1 MLERVLTF
9 LFPNLASKDRSPNDG
24 DQEEVEGC
32 CMSPMSGESCIEDF
46 KVLNLLGKG
55 SFACV
60 YKAQSINTGIEVAI
74 KMIDK
79 KAMQKVG
86 MVQRVRNEVE
96 IHCQLKHPS
105 ILELYNYFEDGNYVY
120 LILEM
125 CHNGEMNRFLK
136 NRKKPFSEEEARHFM
151 HQIVTGMLY
160 LHSHGILHRD
170 LTLSNLLLSSDMNIK
185 IADFGLAAQLKLPNE
200 KHFTMCGTP
209 NYIAPEIATR
219 SAHGLESDVWSLG
232 CMLYTFLVGR
242 PPFDT
247 DTVKNTLNK
256 IVLADYE
263 MPTFVSREAKDLIF
277 QLLRKNPADR
287 LSLSSVLDH
296 PFMTGLSAR
305 SKDLSAVEDSMDSGH
320 ATISTGF
327 TGSSGVSTSSRFQEK
342 RPFYGPSLPNKM
354 NIFHFKDKHSS
365 DSSSVDGRSFNNHQR
380 EDDDFDGRGRK
391 AVVEGRPHSRYLR
404 RAHSSDRSG
413 TSHSQTQ
420 GKPNSFAER
429 CHSVESLAKPLQVPV
444 YRNPTSS
451 PSNSYGDIPQMFT
464 DKAICSTGSLDR
476 HTSPPVK
483 EKAPSQFLYSSKP
496 ITSTSDE
503 KCQAETVHQWFGA
516 MQLNGQMKKAPDM
529 SSISNSG
536 GDFYCQQGMH
546 QGDTQYAWNDG
557 KMKKT
562 TDSSFDGVHRGMRK
576 PPAAT
581 QRKPEQAR
589 PEYLLEEQ
597 KARLPQQP
605 FGSCTLRSITSPLHS
620 DRLKPIRQKTKNAV
634 VSILDT
640 GEVCMEF
647 LKEYNSQERVKEVLR
662 ITSDG
667 NLIYVYHPNEGKGF
681 PLVDRPPSPPDSMLS
696 YTFDSL
702 PEKYWKK
709 YQYAAKF
716 IQLVRSKTPK
726 VTYYTRYAKCM
737 LMENCPNPDVEICF
751 YDGTKFHKTAD
762 LIRII
767 EKSGKSYMLKEGSRN
782 NSLSEDIQSYVD
794 HANESLRVCLSLESS
809 INIEEKKSDVSLFP
823 ITFGRR
829 PTSTDSPKPI
839 AQSAASVSGKKEQSS
854 TNRVLLGSTT
864 SPNQM
869 PNVNPSIISYEG
881 SVFSASTAQACPASN
896 AANTHTPDR
905 GQVLKSVFV
914 ENVGWASQLNS
925 GAVWVQFNDGSQ
937 LVVEPGVSSI
947 IYTAPN
953 GQITRHGE
961 NDKLPEYIKN
971 KLQCLSSILMLFAST
986 SSH

>member
-9 LFPNLASKDRSPNDG
+9 LFPNLTSKGKAPDG
-24 DQEEVEGC
+24 GQEEEEGERGGC
-32 CMSPMSGESCIEDF
+32 VSRLSGERCIEDF

-79 KAMQKVG
+79 KIMQKVG

-105 ILELYNYFEDGNYVY
+105 ILELYNYFEDSNYVY

-136 NRKKPFSEEEARHFM
+136 SKKKHFSEEEARHFM

-185 IADFGLAAQLKLPNE
+185 IADFGLATQLRMPNE

-209 NYIAPEIATR
+209 NYISPEIATR

-263 MPTFVSREAKDLIF
+263 MPSFMSREAKDLVF

-296 PFMTGLSAR
+296 SFMTGFSSAR
-305 SKDLSAVEDSMDSGH
+305 SKDSGAVEVSMDSGH

-327 TGSSGVSTSSRFQEK
+327 TGSSGVSISGRFQEK
-342 RPFYGPSLPNKM
+342 RLLCAPSLPNKM
-354 NIFHFKDKHSS
+354 TLFQFKDKHPA
-365 DSSSVDGRSFNNHQR
+365 DASSVDGGSFHNRLTGEN
-380 EDDDFDGRGRK
+380 DFAECRGRK
-391 AVVEGRPHSRYLR
+391 ALAGQDRPHSRYLR

-420 GKPNSFAER
+420 EKANGFAER
-429 CHSVESLAKPLQVPV
+429 CHSVEVLPKPGQTAG
-444 YRNPTSS
+444 YRNTSS
-451 PSNSYGDIPQMFT
+451 PTTSYADIPQMFT
-464 DKAICSTGSLDR
+464 DKPAHNSGSLDR
-476 HTSPPVK
+476 FTSPPVK
-483 EKAPSQFLYSSKP
+483 EKTHAEFLRPSKPSAPSSAP
-496 ITSTSDE
+496 RTDE
-503 KCQAETVHQWFGA
+503 KCQSRTVQQWFGA
-516 MQLNGQMKKAPDM
+516 MQLNGQMKSTPDM
-529 SSISNSG
+529 NSISNSG
-536 GDFYCQQGMH
+536 GELHCHPGLQPEAPH
-546 QGDTQYAWNDG
+546 YAWNDV
-557 KMKKT
+557 KMKKG
-562 TDSSFDGVHRGMRK
+562 TDSSFDNVQRGIRK
-576 PPAAT
+576 LPAPT
-581 QRKPEQAR
+581 QHKPEQTQ
-589 PEYLLEEQ
+589 PDFPFGEQ
-597 KARLPQQP
+597 SQPTMPQQP
-605 FGSCTLRSITSPLHS
+605 QGYRTLRSIISPLNS

-634 VSILDT
+634 VSILDA

-647 LKEYNSQERVKEVLR
+647 IKEHNSQERVKEVLR
-662 ITSDG
+662 ISCDG
-667 NLIYVYHPNEGKGF
+667 HLIYIYHPNEGKGF
-681 PLVDRPPSPPDSMLS
+681 PVVDRPPSPPENMLS
-696 YTFDSL
+696 YTFDGL

-709 YQYAAKF
+709 YQYASKF

-737 LMENCPNPDVEICF
+737 LMENYPNADVEVCF
-751 YDGTKFHKTAD
+751 YDGAKIHKTTD
-762 LIRII
+762 LIRVI
-767 EKSGKSYMLKEGSRN
+767 EKSGKSYTLKEGSRM
-782 NSLSEDIQSYVD
+782 NSLSEEIQSCMD
-794 HANESLRVCLSLESS
+794 HATESHRVCLSLELA
-809 INIEEKKSDVSLFP
+809 INIEEKKGENVSLFP
-823 ITFGRR
+823 IIFGRR
-829 PTSTDSPKPI
+829 PTSTDSPKSLAPSPT
-839 AQSAASVSGKKEQSS
+839 AVDAVCVRKKQSPSD
-854 TNRVLLGSTT
+854 RVLLGSTT
-864 SPNQM
+864 SPNQL
-869 PNVNPSIISYEG
+869 PSINPSMFSYEG
-881 SVFSASTAQACPASN
+881 SAFSATTAQTGSSSKATKN
-896 AANTHTPDR
+896 HTPDP

-937 LVVEPGVSSI
+937 LVVQPGVSSI
-947 IYTAPN
+947 IYTSPN
-953 GQITRHGE
+953 GQTTRWV
-961 NDKLPEYIKN
+961 NTIMYL
-971 KLQCLSSILMLFAST
+971 
-986 SSH
+986 

>member
-9 LFPNLASKDRSPNDG
+9 LFPNLASK
-24 DQEEVEGC
+24 EEPSHGGEQDETEGGKA
-32 CMSPMSGESCIEDF
+32 PMAQESCIEDF

-60 YKAQSINTGIEVAI
+60 YRAQSINTGIDVAI

-105 ILELYNYFEDGNYVY
+105 ILELYNYFEDSNYVY

-136 NRKKPFSEEEARHFM
+136 NRKKPFSEDEARHFM

-185 IADFGLAAQLKLPNE
+185 IADFGLATQLKMPNE

-263 MPTFVSREAKDLIF
+263 MPDFVSREAKDLIF

-296 PFMTGLSAR
+296 AFMTGFSNVQ
-305 SKDLSAVEDSMDSGH
+305 SKVMGAVEDSIDSGH

-327 TGSSGVSTSSRFQEK
+327 TGSSGVSISGRFQEK
-342 RPFYGPSLPNKM
+342 RILSGPSLPNKV
-354 NIFHFKDKHSS
+354 NIFQFRDKHPAE
-365 DSSSVDGRSFNNHQR
+365 RSNGGSFHNTQR
-380 EDDDFDGRGRK
+380 ENNDFSEGNGRK
-391 AVVEGRPHSRYLR
+391 TVACEDRPHSRYLR

-413 TSHSQTQ
+413 TSQSQTY
-420 GKPNSFAER
+420 GKPSSFSER
-429 CHSVESLAKPLQVPV
+429 CHSVEMLAKPSNLKG
-444 YRNPTSS
+444 YCTSS
-451 PSNSYGDIPQMFT
+451 PPKSYGDIPQMFT
-464 DKAICSTGSLDR
+464 DERSLER

-483 EKAPSQFLYSSKP
+483 EKTPSEFMCPAKQ
-496 ITSTSDE
+496 ITPRSGD
-503 KCQAETVHQWFGA
+503 KCQAETVQQWFGA
-516 MQLNGQMKKAPDM
+516 MQLNGKFKNTPDT
-529 SSISNSG
+529 SSVSNMG
-536 GDFYCQQGMH
+536 GDFYSQQTMQNGAP
-546 QGDTQYAWNDG
+546 QYAWNDV
-557 KMKKT
+557 KRKKD
-562 TDSSFDGVHRGMRK
+562 TDSSVESVLRGISK
-576 PPAAT
+576 LPSGQHKAEKS
-581 QRKPEQAR
+581 QFGEQS
-589 PEYLLEEQ
+589 
-597 KARLPQQP
+597 KARVPQQA
-605 FGSCTLRSITSPLHS
+605 FGSSTLRSIISPLNAE
-620 DRLKPIRQKTKNAV
+620 RLKPIRQKTKNAV
-634 VSILDT
+634 VSILET

-647 LKEYNSQERVKEVLR
+647 LKEQNSQERVKEVLR
-662 ITSDG
+662 ISCDG

-681 PLVDRPPSPPDSMLS
+681 PLVERPPSPPENMRS

-716 IQLVRSKTPK
+716 IQLVRSKMPK

-737 LMENCPNPDVEICF
+737 LMENGPNADFEVCF
-751 YDGTKFHKTAD
+751 YDGAKIHKTPD
-762 LIRII
+762 LIRVI
-767 EKSGKSYMLKEGSRN
+767 EKSGKSYTVEGSR
-782 NSLSEDIQSYVD
+782 LSTLSDQVRSYVN
-794 HANESLRVCLSLESS
+794 HANESHCVCLSLESA
-809 INIEEKKSDVSLFP
+809 INTEEKKGENISLFP

-829 PTSTDSPKPI
+829 PAITESPRTQLTIDSARERKD
-839 AQSAASVSGKKEQSS
+839 EQSS
-854 TNRVLLGSTT
+854 ANRVLHSSAT
-864 SPNQM
+864 SPPQM
-869 PNVNPSIISYEG
+869 PNINPSLISYEG
-881 SVFSASTAQACPASN
+881 SVFSATTAQPSPPTSN
-896 AANTHTPDR
+896 TLKTHAPDR
-905 GQVLKSVFV
+905 AQVLKSVFV

-937 LVVEPGVSSI
+937 LVVQPGVSSI

-961 NDKLPEYIKN
+961 NDKLPEYIKS
-971 KLQCLSSILMLFAST
+971 KLQCLSSILMLFASS

>member
-1 MLERVLTF
+1 MAGSIGER
-9 LFPNLASKDRSPNDG
+9 R
-24 DQEEVEGC
+24 
-32 CMSPMSGESCIEDF
+32 EDF

-60 YKAQSINTGIEVAI
+60 YRAQSINTGIDVAI

-105 ILELYNYFEDGNYVY
+105 ILELYNYFEDSNYVY

-125 CHNGEMNRFLK
+125 CHNGEVNRYLK
-136 NRKKPFSEEEARHFM
+136 NRKKPFAEDEARHFM

-185 IADFGLAAQLKLPNE
+185 IADFGLATQLKMPNE

-263 MPTFVSREAKDLIF
+263 MPDFVSREAKDLIF

-296 PFMTGLSAR
+296 AFMTGFSNVQ
-305 SKDLSAVEDSMDSGH
+305 SKVMGAVEDSMDSGH

-327 TGSSGVSTSSRFQEK
+327 TGSSGVSISGRFQEK
-342 RPFYGPSLPNKM
+342 RILSGPSLPNKV
-354 NIFHFKDKHSS
+354 NIFQFKDKHPTE
-365 DSSSVDGRSFNNHQR
+365 RSNGGSFHNTQR
-380 EDDDFDGRGRK
+380 ENNDFSEGNGRK
-391 AVVEGRPHSRYLR
+391 PVACEDRPHSRYLR

-413 TSHSQTQ
+413 TSQSQTYA
-420 GKPNSFAER
+420 KPSSYSER
-429 CHSVESLAKPLQVPV
+429 CHSVEMLAKPTHLKG
-444 YRNPTSS
+444 YRTSS
-451 PSNSYGDIPQMFT
+451 PPNSYGDIPQMFT
-464 DKAICSTGSLDR
+464 DERSLER

-483 EKAPSQFLYSSKP
+483 EKTPSEFMGPAKQTAPRSNDK
-496 ITSTSDE
+496 
-503 KCQAETVHQWFGA
+503 AETVQQWFGA
-516 MQLNGQMKKAPDM
+516 MQLNGQFKNTPDT
-529 SSISNSG
+529 SSVSNMG
-536 GDFYCQQGMH
+536 GDFYSQQATQNGAP
-546 QGDTQYAWNDG
+546 QYAWNDV
-557 KMKKT
+557 KRKKN
-562 TDSSFDGVHRGMRK
+562 TDSSIESVLLGIKKNPG
-576 PPAAT
+576 T
-581 QRKPEQAR
+581 GQRKAEKSQFGEQSKSR
-589 PEYLLEEQ
+589 V
-597 KARLPQQP
+597 PQQA
-605 FGSCTLRSITSPLHS
+605 FGSSTLRSIISPLNAE
-620 DRLKPIRQKTKNAV
+620 RLKPIRQKTKNAV
-634 VSILDT
+634 VSILES

-647 LKEYNSQERVKEVLR
+647 LKEQNSQERVKEVLR
-662 ITSDG
+662 ISCDG

-681 PLVDRPPSPPDSMLS
+681 PLVDRPPSPPENRLS

-716 IQLVRSKTPK
+716 IKLVRSKTPK

-737 LMENCPNPDVEICF
+737 LMENSPTADVEVCF
-751 YDGTKFHKTAD
+751 YDGAKIHKTSD
-762 LIRII
+762 VIRVI
-767 EKSGKSYMLKEGSRN
+767 EKSGRSYTLEGSR
-782 NSLSEDIQSYVD
+782 LSTLSDEVRSYLD
-794 HANESLRVCLSLESS
+794 HANESHCVCLSLESA
-809 INIEEKKSDVSLFP
+809 INTEEKKGENISLFP

-829 PTSTDSPKPI
+829 PALAESPKTQPTPSVDS
-839 AQSAASVSGKKEQSS
+839 ARERKEEQSYVNRVLHGSAAS
-854 TNRVLLGSTT
+854 
-864 SPNQM
+864 PPQM
-869 PNVNPSIISYEG
+869 PNLNPSLISYDG
-881 SVFSASTAQACPASN
+881 SVFSATTVQPSPTSN
-896 AANTHTPDR
+896 IHNTPDHA
-905 GQVLKSVFV
+905 QVLKSVFV

-937 LVVEPGVSSI
+937 LVVQPGVSSI

-961 NDKLPEYIKN
+961 NDKLPEYIKS
-971 KLQCLSSILMLFAST
+971 KLQCLSSILMLFAS
-986 SSH
+986 SSSR

>member
-1 MLERVLTF
+1 MAGSIGER
-9 LFPNLASKDRSPNDG
+9 R
-24 DQEEVEGC
+24 
-32 CMSPMSGESCIEDF
+32 EDF

-60 YKAQSINTGIEVAI
+60 YRAQSINTGIDVAI

-105 ILELYNYFEDGNYVY
+105 ILELYNYFEDNNYVY

-125 CHNGEMNRFLK
+125 CQNGEVNRFLK
-136 NRKKPFSEEEARHFM
+136 NRKNPFSEDEARHFM

-185 IADFGLAAQLKLPNE
+185 IADFGLAAQLKMPNE

-263 MPTFVSREAKDLIF
+263 MPDFVSREAKDLIF
-277 QLLRKNPADR
+277 QLLQRNPAAR

-296 PFMTGLSAR
+296 AFMTGFSSVQ
-305 SKDLSAVEDSMDSGH
+305 SKVTEAVEDSMDSGH

-327 TGSSGVSTSSRFQEK
+327 TGSSGVSISSRFQEK
-342 RPFYGPSLPNKM
+342 RILSGPSLPNKV
-354 NIFHFKDKHSS
+354 NIFQFKDKDPTEKSHS
-365 DSSSVDGRSFNNHQR
+365 GSFHNTQR
-380 EDDDFDGRGRK
+380 ENNFSEGNGRK
-391 AVVEGRPHSRYLR
+391 TVACEDRPHSRYLR

-413 TSHSQTQ
+413 TSQSQTYA
-420 GKPNSFAER
+420 KPSSFSER
-429 CHSVESLAKPLQVPV
+429 CHSVEMLAKPSHLKG
-444 YRNPTSS
+444 YCISS
-451 PSNSYGDIPQMFT
+451 PPNSYGDIPQTFT
-464 DKAICSTGSLDR
+464 DEHFLER

-483 EKAPSQFLYSSKP
+483 EKTPSDFMCPAKQIAPRSNDKW
-496 ITSTSDE
+496 
-503 KCQAETVHQWFGA
+503 QAETVQQWFGA
-516 MQLNGQMKKAPDM
+516 LQLNGQFKNMPDT
-529 SSISNSG
+529 SSVSNMG
-536 GDFYCQQGMH
+536 GDFYSRQIVQNGAP
-546 QGDTQYAWNDG
+546 QYAWTDVKRKND
-557 KMKKT
+557 
-562 TDSSFDGVHRGMRK
+562 TDSTFDSVLRGIQK
-576 PPAAT
+576 VPATA
-581 QRKPEQAR
+581 QRKAETSQFGEQGKSRVTLQA
-589 PEYLLEEQ
+589 
-597 KARLPQQP
+597 
-605 FGSCTLRSITSPLHS
+605 FGSNTLKSIISPL
-620 DRLKPIRQKTKNAV
+620 DAQRLKPIRQKTKNAV
-634 VSILDT
+634 VSILES

-647 LKEYNSQERVKEVLR
+647 LKEQNSQERVKEVLR
-662 ITSDG
+662 ISCDG

-681 PLVDRPPSPPDSMLS
+681 PLVDRPPSPPENRLS

-716 IQLVRSKTPK
+716 IQLVQSKTPK
-726 VTYYTRYAKCM
+726 VSYYTKYGKCM
-737 LMENCPNPDVEICF
+737 LMENSPNADVEVCF
-751 YDGTKFHKTAD
+751 YDGAKIHKSPD
-762 LIRII
+762 LISVI
-767 EKSGKSYMLKEGSRN
+767 EKSGKSYTLEGSR
-782 NSLSEDIQSYVD
+782 LSALSNEVRSYVE
-794 HANESLRVCLSLESS
+794 HANESHCICLSLESA
-809 INIEEKKSDVSLFP
+809 INTEERKGENISLFP

-829 PTSTDSPKPI
+829 PTITESPKT
-839 AQSAASVSGKKEQSS
+839 QLTTSVDSSRKRKDEQSS
-854 TNRVLLGSTT
+854 VKRVLHGSTT
-864 SPNQM
+864 SPPQI
-869 PNVNPSIISYEG
+869 PNINPSLISYEG
-881 SVFSASTAQACPASN
+881 SVFSATNVQPSPTTN
-896 AANTHTPDR
+896 TLKTHTPDHA
-905 GQVLKSVFV
+905 QVLKSVFV
-914 ENVGWASQLNS
+914 ENVGWASQLKS

-937 LVVEPGVSSI
+937 LVVQPGVSSI

-961 NDKLPEYIKN
+961 NDKLPEYIKS
-971 KLQCLSSILMLFAST
+971 KLQCLSSILMLFASS

>member
-9 LFPNLASKDRSPNDG
+9 LFPNLTSREQSPEGDRDQQDG
-24 DQEEVEGC
+24 GGC
-32 CMSPMSGESCIEDF
+32 KPLLQGENNIEDF

-60 YKAQSINTGIEVAI
+60 YRAQSINTGIEVAI

-79 KAMQKVG
+79 KAMQRVG

-105 ILELYNYFEDGNYVY
+105 ILELYNYFEDSNYVY

-125 CHNGEMNRFLK
+125 CHNGEMNRYLK
-136 NRKKPFSEEEARHFM
+136 NRKKPFNEKEARHFIE
-151 HQIVTGMLY
+151 QIVKGMLY

-232 CMLYTFLVGR
+232 CMVYTFLVGR

-263 MPTFVSREAKDLIF
+263 MPNFVSREAKELIF

-296 PFMTGLSAR
+296 PFMTGYS
-305 SKDLSAVEDSMDSGH
+305 SSTCDDMGAVEDSIDSGH

-327 TGSSGVSTSSRFQEK
+327 TGSSEVSVSGRLQEK
-342 RPFYGPSLPNKM
+342 RILSGPSLPSKLNV
-354 NIFHFKDKHSS
+354 FQFKDRQPNDVLMMDGGSFHNCQREENDSS
-365 DSSSVDGRSFNNHQR
+365 DK
-380 EDDDFDGRGRK
+380 RGRK
-391 AVVEGRPHSRYLR
+391 AVASEDRPHSRYLR
-404 RAHSSDRSG
+404 RAHSSDRTGASR
-413 TSHSQTQ
+413 SQTHS
-420 GKPNSFAER
+420 KANSYVDR
-429 CHSVESLAKPLQVPV
+429 CHSVETLNKAGQLSG
-444 YRNPTSS
+444 YRTSTSS
-451 PSNSYGDIPQMFT
+451 PANSYGDIPQMFT
-464 DKAICSTGSLDR
+464 EKAAHGSLDR
-476 HTSPPVK
+476 LTSPPVK
-483 EKAPSQFLYSSKP
+483 EKAPSEFFCPPKLSGVRC
-496 ITSTSDE
+496 DE
-503 KCQAETVHQWFGA
+503 RGQAETVQQWFGA
-516 MQLNGQMKKAPDM
+516 MQLNGQMQKSQDV
-529 SSISNSG
+529 SNISNSAANPYG
-536 GDFYCQQGMH
+536 HAATQQEALL
-546 QGDTQYAWNDG
+546 YNWNDV
-557 KMKKT
+557 KKKV
-562 TDSSFDGVHRGMRK
+562 TDSSLCGVQKGMK
-576 PPAAT
+576 KFPV
-581 QRKPEQAR
+581 
-589 PEYLLEEQ
+589 LEENPHNI
-597 KARLPQQP
+597 KSKMPQQAA
-605 FGSCTLRSITSPLHS
+605 SYHSLRSIISPLNS
-620 DRLKPIRQKTKNAV
+620 ERLKPIRQKTKNAV

-647 LKEYNSQERVKEVLR
+647 LKEQNSQERVREVLR
-662 ITSDG
+662 ISCDG
-667 NLIYVYHPNEGKGF
+667 ILVYIYLPNEGKGF
-681 PLVDRPPSPPDSMLS
+681 PLVDRPPSPPENMLS

-709 YQYAAKF
+709 YQYASKF

-737 LMENCPNPDVEICF
+737 LMENYPNADVEVCF
-751 YDGTKFHKTAD
+751 YDGAKIHKTVD
-762 LIRII
+762 LTRVI
-767 EKSGKSYMLKEGSRN
+767 EKSGKSYTLKDGSRAN
-782 NSLSEDIQSYVD
+782 GLSDEIKCYVD
-794 HANESLRVCLSLESS
+794 HANESHQVCVSLESA
-809 INIEEKKSDVSLFP
+809 INIEEKKGDNISLFP

-829 PTSTDSPKPI
+829 PICTDSPKPP
-839 AQSAASVSGKKEQSS
+839 AQTVPSGESVYGHKDQNPPNRAFVSS
-854 TNRVLLGSTT
+854 T
-864 SPNQM
+864 SPPQM
-869 PNVNPSIISYEG
+869 SNTNPSILSYEG
-881 SVFSASTAQACPASN
+881 SVFSAQSAPSPKASKS
-896 AANTHTPDR
+896 HTPDP

-914 ENVGWASQLNS
+914 KNVGWASQLNT

-937 LVVEPGVSSI
+937 LVVQPGVSSI

-953 GQITRHGE
+953 GQVTRHGE

-971 KLQCLSSILMLFAST
+971 KLQCLSSILMLFANS
-986 SSH
+986 SSHS

>member
-1 MLERVLTF
+1 MAG
-9 LFPNLASKDRSPNDG
+9 NI
-24 DQEEVEGC
+24 
-32 CMSPMSGESCIEDF
+32 GEKIEDF

-60 YKAQSINTGIEVAI
+60 YRAQSINTGIEVAI

-105 ILELYNYFEDGNYVY
+105 ILELYNYFEDNNYVY

-185 IADFGLAAQLKLPNE
+185 IADFGLAAQLKMPNE

-263 MPTFVSREAKDLIF
+263 MPNFMSKEAKDLIF

-296 PFMTGLSAR
+296 PFMTEFSNVR
-305 SKDLSAVEDSMDSGH
+305 SKDLRTVEDSLDSGH

-327 TGSSGVSTSSRFQEK
+327 TGSSEVSISSRFQE
-342 RPFYGPSLPNKM
+342 RRILSGPSLPNKI
-354 NIFHFKDKHSS
+354 NIFQFKDKHPNERS
-365 DSSSVDGRSFNNHQR
+365 DGGSFHNTARTNNDFS
-380 EDDDFDGRGRK
+380 EDCIRK
-391 AVVEGRPHSRYLR
+391 TVACEDRPHSRYLR
-404 RAHSSDRSG
+404 RAHSSERSG
-413 TSHSQTQ
+413 SSRSQTH
-420 GKPNSFAER
+420 GNPNSFSER
-429 CHSVESLAKPLQVPV
+429 CHSVEMLSKPNILSG
-444 YRNPTSS
+444 YGSTCSS
-451 PSNSYGDIPQMFT
+451 PPKSYGDIPQMFT
-464 DKAICSTGSLDR
+464 EKGSGFLDR

-483 EKAPSQFLYSSKP
+483 EKRLAEFQCPVKQIGSRP
-496 ITSTSDE
+496 NE
-503 KCQAETVHQWFGA
+503 KCQAETVQQWFGA
-516 MQLNGQMKKAPDM
+516 MQLNGDMKKIHNKSNRRDFCWQESMQNEAP
-529 SSISNSG
+529 
-536 GDFYCQQGMH
+536 
-546 QGDTQYAWNDG
+546 QYAWNE
-557 KMKKT
+557 KMD
-562 TDSSFDGVHRGMRK
+562 TDSSLESAHQGIRK
-576 PPAAT
+576 LPAVV
-581 QRKPEQAR
+581 QIKPEQKLPSKSR
-589 PEYLLEEQ
+589 M
-597 KARLPQQP
+597 PQQAL
-605 FGSCTLRSITSPLHS
+605 GSSTLRTTISPLNS
-620 DRLKPIRQKTKNAV
+620 GRLKPIRQKTKNAV

-647 LKEYNSQERVKEVLR
+647 LKEQNSQERVKEVLR
-662 ITSDG
+662 ISSDG

-681 PLVDRPPSPPDSMLS
+681 PLVDRPPSPPENILS

-702 PEKYWKK
+702 PDKYCKK

-716 IQLVRSKTPK
+716 IQLVQSKTPK
-726 VTYYTRYAKCM
+726 VTYYTKYAKCM
-737 LMENCPNPDVEICF
+737 LMENSPSADVEVCF
-751 YDGTKFHKTAD
+751 YDGAKIHKNSVV
-762 LIRII
+762 LKVI
-767 EKSGKSYMLKEGSRN
+767 EKSGRTYTFEGNRIE
-782 NSLSEDIQSYVD
+782 SLTDEIRSYVD
-794 HANESLRVCLSLESS
+794 HANEAHKICLSLESTIS
-809 INIEEKKSDVSLFP
+809 IEEKKGESISLFP
-823 ITFGRR
+823 IIFGRK
-829 PTSTDSPKPI
+829 PNVAEFSKPVAQPVCSINSDS
-839 AQSAASVSGKKEQSS
+839 GRKEGSPS
-854 TNRVLLGSTT
+854 NRVLHGSVT
-864 SPNQM
+864 SSQM
-869 PNVNPSIISYEG
+869 LNVNPSAS
-881 SVFSASTAQACPASN
+881 SFSSTTAQ
-896 AANTHTPDR
+896 NTSTSIALKNHTPDH

-937 LVVEPGVSSI
+937 LVVQPGVSSI

-953 GQITRHGE
+953 GQISRHGE
-961 NDKLPEYIKN
+961 NDKLPEYIKASCSAY
-971 KLQCLSSILMLFAST
+971 LLF
-986 SSH
+986 

>member
-1 MLERVLTF
+1 M
-9 LFPNLASKDRSPNDG
+9 ASSIGGR
-24 DQEEVEGC
+24 
-32 CMSPMSGESCIEDF
+32 IEDF

-60 YKAQSINTGIEVAI
+60 YRAQSINTGIEVAI

-79 KAMQKVG
+79 KAMQRVG

-105 ILELYNYFEDGNYVY
+105 ILELYNYFEDSNYVY

-125 CHNGEMNRFLK
+125 CHNGELNRYLK
-136 NRKKPFSEEEARHFM
+136 NRKKPFSEKEARHFM
-151 HQIVTGMLY
+151 EQIVKGMLY

-263 MPTFVSREAKDLIF
+263 LPSFMSREAKDLIF
-277 QLLRKNPADR
+277 KLLRKNPADR

-296 PFMTGLSAR
+296 LFMTGYS
-305 SKDLSAVEDSMDSGH
+305 SSTCDDTGAVEDSIDSGH

-327 TGSSGVSTSSRFQEK
+327 TGSSGVSVSGRLQEK
-342 RPFYGPSLPNKM
+342 RILSGPSLPNKM
-354 NIFHFKDKHSS
+354 NVFQFKDRQPNDVLTVDGGSFHGCPREDS
-365 DSSSVDGRSFNNHQR
+365 DSAER
-380 EDDDFDGRGRK
+380 RGRK
-391 AVVEGRPHSRYLR
+391 AVVSEDRPHSRYLR
-404 RAHSSDRSG
+404 RAHSSDRTGASR
-413 TSHSQTQ
+413 SQTHS
-420 GKPNSFAER
+420 KPNSFVDR
-429 CHSVESLAKPLQVPV
+429 CHSVEALNKPGQLTGF
-444 YRNPTSS
+444 RTSASS
-451 PSNSYGDIPQMFT
+451 PANSYGDIPQMFT
-464 DKAICSTGSLDR
+464 EKAAHSSLGR
-476 HTSPPVK
+476 LASPPVK
-483 EKAPSQFLYSSKP
+483 ERTPSEFFYPPKLPGVKA
-496 ITSTSDE
+496 DE
-503 KCQAETVHQWFGA
+503 RCQAETVQQWFGA
-516 MQLNGQMKKAPDM
+516 MQLNGQIQKPQDV
-529 SSISNSG
+529 SSISNAAG
-536 GDFYCQQGMH
+536 NYYGQPGIQHEAPLCN
-546 QGDTQYAWNDG
+546 WNDV
-557 KMKKT
+557 KMKKV
-562 TDSSFDGVHRGMRK
+562 TDSSLDGAQKGVRK
-576 PPAAT
+576 HPAS
-581 QRKPEQAR
+581 
-589 PEYLLEEQ
+589 EENPHTL
-597 KARLPQQP
+597 KSKLPQQAASY
-605 FGSCTLRSITSPLHS
+605 GSLRSIIPPLNS
-620 DRLKPIRQKTKNAV
+620 ERLKPIRQKTKNAV

-647 LKEYNSQERVKEVLR
+647 VKEQNSQERVKEVLR
-662 ITSDG
+662 ISCDG
-667 NLIYVYHPNEGKGF
+667 NLFYIYHPNEGKGF
-681 PLVDRPPSPPDSMLS
+681 PLVDRPPSPPENMFS

-709 YQYAAKF
+709 YQYASKF

-737 LMENCPNPDVEICF
+737 LMENHPSADFEACF
-751 YDGTKFHKTAD
+751 YDGAKIHKTAD
-762 LIRII
+762 FIRVI
-767 EKSGKSYMLKEGSRN
+767 EKSGKSYTLKDGGRVN
-782 NSLSEDIQSYVD
+782 GLSDEIKCYVD
-794 HANESLRVCLSLESS
+794 HANESHQVCLSLESA
-809 INIEEKKSDVSLFP
+809 INIEEKKGDNISLFP

-829 PTSTDSPKPI
+829 PVSTDSPKPP
-839 AQSAASVSGKKEQSS
+839 AQTPSGESVCGHKSQSPTNQAVGSASS
-854 TNRVLLGSTT
+854 
-864 SPNQM
+864 PHQM
-869 PNVNPSIISYEG
+869 SNINPSILSYEG
-881 SVFSASTAQACPASN
+881 SLLSAQSAPSSSTPKG
-896 AANTHTPDR
+896 HTPDP

-914 ENVGWASQLNS
+914 KNVGWASQLNT

-937 LVVEPGVSSI
+937 LVVQPGVSSI

-953 GQITRHGE
+953 GQVTRHGE

-971 KLQCLSSILMLFAST
+971 KLQCLSSILMLFAS
-986 SSH
+986 SSGHS

>member
-1 MLERVLTF
+1 MLEKVLTF
-9 LFPNLASKDRSPNDG
+9 LFPNLTAKEPSEGHGRREDG
-24 DQEEVEGC
+24 GC
-32 CMSPMSGESCIEDF
+32 KPLLQGETRIEDF

-60 YKAQSINTGIEVAI
+60 YRAQSINTGIEVAI

-79 KAMQKVG
+79 KAMQRVG

-105 ILELYNYFEDGNYVY
+105 ILELYNYFEDSNYVY

-125 CHNGEMNRFLK
+125 CHNGEMNRYLK
-136 NRKKPFSEEEARHFM
+136 NRKKPFAEREARHFM
-151 HQIVTGMLY
+151 EQIVKGMLY

-296 PFMTGLSAR
+296 SFMTGYS
-305 SKDLSAVEDSMDSGH
+305 SSTSGDMGTVEDSIDSGH

-327 TGSSGVSTSSRFQEK
+327 TGSSGVSVSGRLQEK
-342 RPFYGPSLPNKM
+342 RILSAPSLPSKM
-354 NIFHFKDKHSS
+354 NVFQFKDRQPNDILTMDSVSLHNRQREE
-365 DSSSVDGRSFNNHQR
+365 DSSERRARKDVD
-380 EDDDFDGRGRK
+380 ED
-391 AVVEGRPHSRYLR
+391 RPHSRYLR
-404 RAHSSDRSG
+404 RAHSSDRTGASR
-413 TSHSQTQ
+413 SQTYS
-420 GKPNSFAER
+420 KPSSFVDR
-429 CHSVESLAKPLQVPV
+429 CRSVEALNKPGHLGG
-444 YRNPTSS
+444 YRTSASS
-451 PSNSYGDIPQMFT
+451 PANSYGDIPQMFA
-464 DKAICSTGSLDR
+464 DKAVHSSLDR
-476 HTSPPVK
+476 LTSPPVK
-483 EKAPSQFLYSSKP
+483 EKNPSEFFCPPKLSG
-496 ITSTSDE
+496 E
-503 KCQAETVHQWFGA
+503 KCPAETVQQWFGA
-516 MQLNGQMKKAPDM
+516 MQLNGQMQKPQDVKSIGNSTANYYGQPAIQQEAP
-529 SSISNSG
+529 I
-536 GDFYCQQGMH
+536 YH
-546 QGDTQYAWNDG
+546 WNDA
-557 KMKKT
+557 KMKKV
-562 TDSSFDGVHRGMRK
+562 TDSSLDNVQKGMK
-576 PPAAT
+576 KYPVS
-581 QRKPEQAR
+581 
-589 PEYLLEEQ
+589 EENPHII
-597 KARLPQQP
+597 KSKIPQQAANY
-605 FGSCTLRSITSPLHS
+605 RSLKSTIPPLNS

-640 GEVCMEF
+640 GDVCMEF
-647 LKEYNSQERVKEVLR
+647 LKELNSQERVKEVLR
-662 ITSDG
+662 ISCDG
-667 NLIYVYHPNEGKGF
+667 NLVYIYHPNEGKGF
-681 PLVDRPPSPPDSMLS
+681 PLVDRPPSPPENMLS

-709 YQYAAKF
+709 YQYASKF

-737 LMENCPNPDVEICF
+737 LMENSPNADVEVCF
-751 YDGTKFHKTAD
+751 YDGAKIHKTLD
-762 LIRII
+762 FTRVI
-767 EKSGKSYMLKEGSRN
+767 EKSGKSYTLKDGSRVN
-782 NSLSEDIQSYVD
+782 GLSDEIKCYVD
-794 HANESLRVCLSLESS
+794 HANQSHQICLSLESA
-809 INIEEKKSDVSLFP
+809 INIEEKKGDTISLFP
-823 ITFGRR
+823 ITFGRK
-829 PTSTDSPKPI
+829 PINTDSPKPP
-839 AQSAASVSGKKEQSS
+839 APTVSSGESVYGQKDQSPP
-854 TNRVLLGSTT
+854 NRVFASSA
-864 SPNQM
+864 SPHQM
-869 PNVNPSIISYEG
+869 SNINPSSLSYEG
-881 SVFSASTAQACPASN
+881 SVFSTQSAPSSN
-896 AANTHTPDR
+896 APKAHTPDP

-914 ENVGWASQLNS
+914 KNVGWASQLNT

-937 LVVEPGVSSI
+937 LVVQPGVSSI

-953 GQITRHGE
+953 GQVTRHGE
-961 NDKLPEYIKN
+961 NDKLPEYIKS
-971 KLQCLSSILMLFAST
+971 KLQCLSSILMLFAN
-986 SSH
+986 SSHS